1 LYKIRRWVMLI
12 IFGLLV
18 LIPTIMVLL
27 TSFKTTQNFNLN
39 PTGIPEEFQLT
50 NYIDVITENN
60 LFLHLLNSII
70 VTVGSVA
77 LCLFVSSLISYTIMR
92 LEGWKSGVLYS
103 FFILGMI
110 IPPQVTMVPL
120 FGIVD
125 KLGLTNSLL
134 GLIFVSTA
142 TFMSIAVFII
152 GGFMKTIPKDTIEAS
167 AIDGASEWNIFSKIV
182 LPMSLPSLAT
192 ASIFVIVMVWNDLLY
207 PLLFINADDKK
218 TLPLMLL
225 DFQGQY
231 LTDYPKIFSGVIISS
246 LPIVIAYIFLQRFF
260 IAGITAGSTKG

>member
-1 LYKIRRWVMLI
+1 MLL
-12 IFGLLV
+12 IFGLAILV
-18 LIPTIMVLL
+18 PTFMIFL
-27 TSFKTTQNFNLN
+27 TSFKTTQDFNLN
-39 PTGIPEEFQLT
+39 PIGFPQDFELA
-50 NYIDVITENN
+50 NYIDVILENN
-60 LFLHLLNSII
+60 LFTHLFNSIV
-70 VTVGSVA
+70 VTVGTVF

-92 LEGWKSGVLYS
+92 LEGWKSAILYS

-120 FGIVD
+120 FGVVD

-134 GLIFVSTA
+134 GLVFVSTT

-167 AIDGASEWNIFSKIV
+167 AIDGASEWQIFSKIV
-182 LPMSLPSLAT
+182 LPMSFPSLAT
-192 ASIFVIVMVWNDLLY
+192 ASIFVLVMVWNDLLY

-231 LTDYPKIFSGVIISS
+231 LTDYPKIFSGVILSS
-246 LPIVIAYIFLQRFF
+246 VPIVVAYIFLQRFF